1 MLIPCSYGECNAFVP
16 LVTIVFVKRTEV
28 ASFSSFA
35 FGVLPLLFGYYSKA
49 DLQLV
54 LVLYSLQVNST
65 QCFIHFKS
73 FFLLNKFSFLSIS
86 SSKTTLYNDDIF

>member
-16 LVTIVFVKRTEV
+16 LVPIVSTAKLRALVRSHSV
-28 ASFSSFA
+28 SF
-35 FGVLPLLFGYYSKA
+35 LCYYSKA

-54 LVLYSLQVNST
+54 LVLYSLQVNFT

-73 FFLLNKFSFLSIS
+73 LFLLKKFSFLSIS